1 MRPFVIPAALA
12 AALLVPLGAELRA
25 QVPAPPPTAP
35 QTPAQPGQRPA
46 SSGMALSLK
55 DAIARGLEAN
65 LNIRIESGKLEG
77 AEATRAHA
85 LAELLPHLSG
95 NVRESQQIISTTAFG
110 FSGFPGIPNR
120 IGPFDVFDARVA
132 VTSPI
137 LDLSAHQTLAAQ
149 SKSLTAAQQSFA
161 NERELVMLA
170 VAKLYL
176 DALASAS
183 RADSARAQVATA
195 ETLARLASDQKA
207 NGLIAGVDDL
217 RQQVELQS
225 ARQRLIAAEN
235 AAAKDKLL
243 LARAI
248 ALPANQAFDLSD
260 RMQDVVTPVP
270 SLEAAT
276 TSAMSA
282 RADLKSAEAKVEAAQ
297 AVRRAA
303 VTGRLPSLSFEGDY
317 GVIGNTASSAQ
328 MTYTAAATLH
338 VPIFQGGETRARVL
352 QADSDLHQREAEL
365 ADLKLGVSYEI
376 SAALLDLQTSGAAV
390 DVAKSTTQLANDE
403 LQQAQ
408 DRFRAGVASSIEL
421 SQAQDAVAAA
431 SDSLISSIYAH
442 NLAKAALARAMGVVE
457 SRLTDILGGR

>member
-1 MRPFVIPAALA
+1 MKPLVSTAVLA
-12 AALLVPLGAELRA
+12 ATLLVPLGTDLRA
-25 QVPAPPPTAP
+25 QTPATPPPTPAP
-35 QTPAQPGQRPA
+35 AGQRPA
-46 SSGMALSLK
+46 SSGLALSLK

-65 LNIRIESGKLEG
+65 LNIRLESGRVESAEG
-77 AEATRAHA
+77 SRTHA
-85 LAELLPHLSG
+85 LAELLPHVSA

-110 FSGFPGIPNR
+110 FSGFPGIPTR

-132 VTSPI
+132 VTSP
-137 LDLSAHQTLAAQ
+137 LVDLSAHQTLAAQ
-149 SKSLTAAQQSFA
+149 SQSLAAARHAFD

-183 RADSARAQVATA
+183 RADAARAQVATA

-207 NGLIAGVDDL
+207 NGLIAGVDEL

-225 ARQRLIAAEN
+225 ARQRLLAAEN
-235 AAAKDKLL
+235 AAARDKLV

-248 ALPANQAFDLSD
+248 ALPATQAFDLSD
-260 RMQDVVTPVP
+260 RMQDVATPVP
-270 SLEAAT
+270 SLDAAT
-276 TSAMSA
+276 ASAMSA

-297 AVRRAA
+297 AVRRSAMS
-303 VTGRLPSLSFEGDY
+303 GRLPSLAFEGDY
-317 GVIGNTASSAQ
+317 GAIGNTASSAQ
-328 MTYTAAATLH
+328 MTYSVAATLH
-338 VPIFQGGETRARVL
+338 VPIFQGGETRARVQ
-352 QADSDLHQREAEL
+352 QADADLHQREAEL